1 MMDANPQFI
10 LHRRKPDAMKIV
22 IPDDYQDMVH
32 RLPSYAL
39 IRHHDVVRYRAP
51 ARDLDQ
57 LVERLRDADV
67 VVAIRERVNFSRAL
81 LSRLPGLKLLALVGR
96 HASTID
102 FAACTEFGIPVS
114 IGEKSST
121 VAPAELAIA
130 LIMAS
135 RRNVALEAERMRR
148 GDWPCTLSHRLRG
161 STLGIFGLGAI
172 GSLVAQAGR
181 GLGMNVLAFGQEGSR
196 ARAAAAGYEVAAD
209 KAEFFAHSDILSLHV
224 RLKADTRGIVGPED
238 LARMKP
244 TALIVNTARAELIA
258 PGALV
263 AALRAGRPGY
273 AAIDVYEEEPITG
286 GNHPLLKMPNAL
298 CVPHLGWAE
307 WDNFDLYFG
316 EAFEQILAY
325 EKGEKLRLANP
336 DAKARR

>member
-1 MMDANPQFI
+1 
-10 LHRRKPDAMKIV
+10 MKIV

-32 RLPSYAL
+32 LLPSYAL
-39 IRHHDVVRYRAP
+39 IRHHDVVRYRTP
-51 ARDLDQ
+51 AVDLDQ
-57 LVERLRDADV
+57 LVERLHDADV
-67 VVAIRERVNFSRAL
+67 IVAIRERVNFSRAL
-81 LSRLPGLKLLALVGR
+81 LSRLPRLKLLALVGR
-96 HASTID
+96 NASTVD
-102 FAACTEFGIPVS
+102 FAACTELGILVS
-114 IGEKSST
+114 TGKSNSP

-130 LIMAS
+130 LMVAS

-181 GLGMNVLAFGQEGSR
+181 GLGMNVLAFGQEGTR
-196 ARAAAAGYEVAAD
+196 ARAAAAGYEVARD
-209 KAEFFAHSDILSLHV
+209 KDEFFARSDVLSLHV
-224 RLKADTRGIVGPED
+224 RLRADTRGIVGPQD

-263 AALRAGRPGY
+263 AALKAGRPGY
-273 AAIDVYEEEPITG
+273 AAVDVYEHEPITD

-316 EAFEQILAY
+316 EAFEQIVAY
-325 EKGEKLRLANP
+325 EKGGNLRLANP
-336 DAKARR
+336 DVRARR